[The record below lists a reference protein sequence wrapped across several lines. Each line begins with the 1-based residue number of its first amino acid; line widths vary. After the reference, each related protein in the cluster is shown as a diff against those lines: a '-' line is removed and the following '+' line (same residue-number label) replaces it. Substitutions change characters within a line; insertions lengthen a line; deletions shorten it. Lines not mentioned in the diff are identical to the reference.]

1 MWHNRS
7 TLPGTPLPTGW
18 STDNAGTINT
28 TITIRFPTA
37 SVPTGT
43 YSASGADPDTDRTL
57 ATGNTD
63 REAANAIHFTGSL
76 TGPLGVRAIVFQ
88 TRIEAWHGD
97 MVNPPDTPG
106 EAAFVISLE
115 FDAEHD
121 GVFTTAHAF
130 NGGDPVTTGL
140 VLGPGPID
148 GTHVT
153 FFRLLLELPTPILAG
168 SDFRLTYDAQS
179 VGQTQGYIFGVDD
192 VMFRI
197 VALGDTDGNGEVN
210 SDDLL
215 AIQGAGKYNHPELG
229 PATWREG
236 DYNGDGLVNSAYLF
250 AVLEA
255 AKFNAG
261 PYTVDSAVAGDG
273 IMTATGD
280 ITLDASGAA
289 GMSAVGASSRPAA
302 FLTAIRPTL
311 TPVLTS

>member
-1 MWHNRS
+1 M
-7 TLPGTPLPTGW
+7 
-18 STDNAGTINT
+18 
-28 TITIRFPTA
+28 
-37 SVPTGT
+37 
-43 YSASGADPDTDRTL
+43 
-57 ATGNTD
+57 
-63 REAANAIHFTGSL
+63 
-76 TGPLGVRAIVFQ
+76 
-88 TRIEAWHGD
+88 
-97 MVNPPDTPG
+97 
-106 EAAFVISLE
+106 
-115 FDAEHD
+115 
-121 GVFTTAHAF
+121 
-130 NGGDPVTTGL
+130 
-140 VLGPGPID
+140 
-148 GTHVT
+148 
-153 FFRLLLELPTPILAG
+153 
-168 SDFRLTYDAQS
+168 
-179 VGQTQGYIFGVDD
+179 
-192 VMFRI
+192 MFRI

-236 DYNGDGLVNSAYLF
+236 DYNGDDLVNSAYLF